1 MATLRRPC
9 IPALKPS
16 KSPPSPNAAPHFFS
30 LSEVVN
36 DMLQWCS
43 NCQTDS
49 LVLTDKHDLS
59 ICREC
64 GCETEATRPA
74 DLPITAALLAAIDLE
89 SGLARVPGEFAEAKS
104 ISGEVPEVPLTTARF
119 LPASYF
125 EEEARVAELAAQ
137 LNENWA
143 DDQLLERIVRLEQTL
158 VIADNVHQALN
169 EATRVNQAK
178 QSSEPAKQPN
188 DTPNAQ
194 PLADD
199 GSSVVKPKPATP
211 RPAAADRKRATPLV
225 RIDTGHVATPDQIR
239 AHQEKMNRG
248 IAREPRDVDFGSA
261 SHTANSSAVATAVRE
276 PDRPQWRVD
285 AGHLSELP
293 IARPISSPDPNSA
306 NQRGDA
312 SPLFRDGLP
321 VSFAASMAGWS
332 NEAKQITGLGLAT
345 AWMVQLIIGVMLLS
359 SGPLT
364 LWSIWLVA
372 ETVGTVCLAAF
383 AWQIFL
389 PNRRPERSNME
400 SGFRP
405 LGPNLRERHPAAREN
420 ISG

>member
-1 MATLRRPC
+1 
-9 IPALKPS
+9 
-16 KSPPSPNAAPHFFS
+16 
-30 LSEVVN
+30 
-36 DMLQWCS
+36 MLQWCS

-49 LVLTDKHDLS
+49 LVLTDKYGLS

-64 GCETEATRPA
+64 GCETEATRSA
-74 DLPITAALLAAIDLE
+74 DGPSTAALLATIDLD
-89 SGLARVPGEFAEAKS
+89 SGLAQVPGEFAHAES
-104 ISGEVPEVPLTTARF
+104 FSGEAPEVPLTTARF
-119 LPASYF
+119 LPTSYF

-143 DDQLLERIVRLEQTL
+143 DDQLLERIVRLEQTYI
-158 VIADNVHQALN
+158 IADSVHQALN
-169 EATRVNQAK
+169 EATQVNQAAQSTEPAK
-178 QSSEPAKQPN
+178 QPNNIAGQSSELAKQPN
-188 DTPNAQ
+188 DTPKAQ
-194 PLADD
+194 PRAHD
-199 GSSVVKPKPATP
+199 GSSVVKQQPATP

-225 RIDTGHVATPDQIR
+225 RIDTGHVATPEQIR

-248 IAREPRDVDFGSA
+248 NAREPRDVDFGSA
-261 SHTANSSAVATAVRE
+261 SHTPNGSAVATAMRE

-293 IARPISSPDPNSA
+293 IARPISNPDLNSV

-359 SGPLT
+359 AGPLT

-389 PNRRPERSNME
+389 PNRRPDRSSSE

-405 LGPNLRERHPAAREN
+405 LGPNLRERQVAREN

>member
-1 MATLRRPC
+1 
-9 IPALKPS
+9 
-16 KSPPSPNAAPHFFS
+16 
-30 LSEVVN
+30 
-36 DMLQWCS
+36 MLQWCS

-49 LVLTDKHDLS
+49 LVLTDKYGLS

-74 DLPITAALLAAIDLE
+74 DAPTTAALLRAVDLE
-89 SGLARVPGEFAEAKS
+89 SGLASMPGEFAEAKS
-104 ISGEVPEVPLTTARF
+104 ISGEVPEVPLITARF
-119 LPASYF
+119 LPTSYF

-137 LNENWA
+137 LNESWA
-143 DDQLLERIVRLEQTL
+143 DDQLLERIVRLEQTF
-158 VIADNVHQALN
+158 VIAESVHQSLQH
-169 EATRVNQAK
+169 RNQPTDQPAPA
-178 QSSEPAKQPN
+178 SSKPE
-188 DTPNAQ
+188 
-194 PLADD
+194 
-199 GSSVVKPKPATP
+199 VKPTPVVSTPKTGPQAVTPPVPATEHTKVKSETV
-211 RPAAADRKRATPLV
+211 RPTDTDRKRATPLV
-225 RIDTGHVATPDQIR
+225 RIDTGHVATPEQIR

-248 IAREPRDVDFGSA
+248 IAREPRDVDFGSVG
-261 SHTANSSAVATAVRE
+261 HTGNGSAVATAMRE

-293 IARPISSPDPNSA
+293 IARPISNPSPNSA
-306 NQRGDA
+306 NQRGDTN
-312 SPLFRDGLP
+312 PLFRDGLP
-321 VSFAASMAGWS
+321 ISFAASMAGWS

-359 SGPLT
+359 AGPLT

-389 PNRRPERSNME
+389 PNRRPDRSSSE

-405 LGPNLRERHPAAREN
+405 LGPNLRERNSAAREN

>member
-1 MATLRRPC
+1 
-9 IPALKPS
+9 
-16 KSPPSPNAAPHFFS
+16 
-30 LSEVVN
+30 
-36 DMLQWCS
+36 MLQWCS

-49 LVLTDKHDLS
+49 LVLTDKYGLS

-64 GCETEATRPA
+64 GCETEAQRPA
-74 DLPITAALLAAIDLE
+74 ADATATAALVQGIDLE
-89 SGLARVPGEFAEAKS
+89 SGWARIPGELAQAQS
-104 ISGEVPEVPLTTARF
+104 IVGEVPEVPLTTARY

-125 EEEARVAELAAQ
+125 DEEARVAELAAQ

-143 DDQLLERIVRLEQTL
+143 DDQLLERIVRLEQTF
-158 VIADNVHQALN
+158 VIAEGVHQSLQHRN
-169 EATRVNQAK
+169 P
-178 QSSEPAKQPN
+178 PADQPAA
-188 DTPNAQ
+188 AQ
-194 PLADD
+194 LKAEI
-199 GSSVVKPKPATP
+199 KPEIKPASAASKPAPAASKPATNP
-211 RPAAADRKRATPLV
+211 QTGTPPAVTPQARASERPPVKSETGRPTDTDRKRATPLV
-225 RIDTGHVATPDQIR
+225 RIDTGHVATPEQIR

-248 IAREPRDVDFGSA
+248 IAREPREVDFGF
-261 SHTANSSAVATAVRE
+261 ANDAGNGSAVATATRE

-285 AGHLSELP
+285 SGHLSELP
-293 IARPISSPDPNSA
+293 IARPISNPVPNSV
-306 NQRGDA
+306 NQRGDT
-312 SPLFRDGLP
+312 SPLLRDGLP

-345 AWMVQLIIGVMLLS
+345 AWIVQLIIGVMLLS

-389 PNRRPERSNME
+389 PNRRPDRSVTE

-405 LGPNLRERHPAAREN
+405 LGPNLRERNTTVREN

>member
-1 MATLRRPC
+1 
-9 IPALKPS
+9 
-16 KSPPSPNAAPHFFS
+16 
-30 LSEVVN
+30 
-36 DMLQWCS
+36 MLQWCS

-49 LVLTDKHDLS
+49 LVLTDKYGLS

-64 GCETEATRPA
+64 GCETEATRSA
-74 DLPITAALLAAIDLE
+74 DGPTTTALLATLDLE
-89 SGLARVPGEFAEAKS
+89 SGLAQVPGELAHAES
-104 ISGEVPEVPLTTARF
+104 FYGEAPEVPLTTARF
-119 LPASYF
+119 LPTSYF

-143 DDQLLERIVRLEQTL
+143 DDQLLERIVRLEQTF
-158 VIADNVHQALN
+158 VIAESVHQALN
-169 EATRVNQAK
+169 EATQVNQAK
-178 QSSEPAKQPN
+178 HSSELAKQPKN
-188 DTPNAQ
+188 TPKDQ
-194 PLADD
+194 PLAHD
-199 GSSVVKPKPATP
+199 GSSVVKQQPATP

-225 RIDTGHVATPDQIR
+225 RIDTGHVANPAQIR

-248 IAREPRDVDFGSA
+248 SAREPRDVDFGSA
-261 SHTANSSAVATAVRE
+261 SHTPNGSAVATAMRE

-293 IARPISSPDPNSA
+293 IARPISNPDLNSA

-345 AWMVQLIIGVMLLS
+345 AWVVQLVIGVVLLS
-359 SGPLT
+359 SGPLA

-372 ETVGTVCLAAF
+372 ETVGAVCLAAF
-383 AWQIFL
+383 AWHIFA
-389 PNRRPERSNME
+389 PIRRSDRPTLELEPQFRS
-400 SGFRP
+400 
-405 LGPNLRERHPAAREN
+405 LGTNNRERHPAAREN
-420 ISG
+420 VSG